1 MVGTPARAQREWL
14 EPLAIVLLLLGGLLG
29 GVGWVV
35 GVVLLWL
42 SNVWTTR
49 DKLIGTLV
57 VPGGLAL
64 PLVVFSLVAV
74 TGGSSGGTL
83 CSAVAGASTA
93 PGSFSTTTATCT
105 STGGGSSHIAAWIF
119 LGALVVLP
127 VLSAAYLAR
136 RSRRF
141 DSPTTRA
148 RLAA

>member
-1 MVGTPARAQREWL
+1 MVATPVRTQREWL

-29 GVGWVV
+29 GVGWLV

-49 DKLIGTLV
+49 VKLIGTLI

-64 PLVVFSLVAV
+64 PLIVFSLVAV

-83 CSAVAGASTA
+83 CSSLANASQA
-93 PGSFSTTTATCT
+93 PGSLSTTTATCAN
-105 STGGGSSHIAAWIF
+105 TGGGSHHIVAWTV
-119 LGALVVLP
+119 LVALVVLP
-127 VLSAAYLAR
+127 ILSAAYLAR

-141 DSPTTRA
+141 EPA
-148 RLAA
+148 

>member
-1 MVGTPARAQREWL
+1 MVATPVRTQREWL

-29 GVGWVV
+29 GVGWLV

-49 DKLIGTLV
+49 DKLIGTLI

-64 PLVVFSLVAV
+64 PLFVFSVVAV
-74 TGGSSGGTL
+74 TGGSSGTTL
-83 CSAVAGASTA
+83 CSSVARTSSA
-93 PGSFSTTTATCT
+93 PGSFSTTTTSCT
-105 STGGGSSHIAAWIF
+105 NTGSGGSSHIVAWGV
-119 LGALVVLP
+119 LVALVVLP

-141 DSPTTRA
+141 E
-148 RLAA
+148 LA